1 MSEAR
6 EYLNTG
12 DEYGYDILRIAAKAI
27 AEAYQTTYDA
37 PKNLPDGW
45 IGIRVD
51 INPERLQAVPGT
63 DAKDALQGFLDL
75 LRGADNLKTAEG
87 AWT

>member
-6 EYLNTG
+6 EYLNTN
-12 DEYGYDILRIAAKAI
+12 DEYVYDILRIAAKAI

-37 PKNLPDGW
+37 PKDLPDGW

-51 INPERLQAVPGT
+51 INPER
-63 DAKDALQGFLDL
+63 
-75 LRGADNLKTAEG
+75 
-87 AWT
+87 

>member
-12 DEYGYDILRIAAKAI
+12 DEYVYDILRIAAKAI
-27 AEAYQTTYDA
+27 AEAYRTTYDA
-37 PKNLPDGW
+37 PKDLPDGW

-51 INPERLQAVPGT
+51 INPERLKAVPHK
-63 DAKDALQGFLDL
+63 DAKDALQGFLNL
-75 LRGADNLKTAEG
+75 LRSADNITTGEG
-87 AWT
+87 A